1 MIAPTSRCALRRGG
15 QVFDRIPAWRER
27 RACDRRRGI
36 TLGFVP
42 TMGAFHAG
50 HISLMEQAAEENDI
64 VVVSLFVN
72 PKQFNEA
79 SDLAAYPRDEV
90 NDAKLAASV
99 GAHVLY
105 APEADAM
112 YPPGYATTVSVSGVS
127 EVLEGAMRGP
137 SHFQGVATV
146 VAKLLNAVP
155 CDRLY
160 LGQKDAQQVAVLRRM
175 VYDLDF
181 DVDVVVCPT
190 VRESDGL
197 AMSSRNVRL
206 NGEDRVR
213 ALALRHGLDAALSA
227 IDAGAST
234 PDAVIGA
241 ATNAMRKDGVE
252 PEYFAVVDALSL
264 EPVTA
269 LHGELLIA
277 VAARV
282 GPVRLIDNELIQI
295 S

>member
-1 MIAPTSRCALRRGG
+1 VEIIRSPREMQRRVRESRVRGES
-15 QVFDRIPAWRER
+15 I
-27 RACDRRRGI
+27 
-36 TLGFVP
+36 GFVP
-42 TMGAFHAG
+42 TMGAFHEG
-50 HISLMEQAAEENDI
+50 HLSLMRRASSDND
-64 VVVSLFVN
+64 VVIASLFVN
-72 PKQFNEA
+72 PKQFGEA
-79 SDLAAYPRDEV
+79 ADLAAYPRDEAT
-90 NDAKLAASV
+90 DARLAE
-99 GAHVLY
+99 GAGVDILY
-105 APEADAM
+105 APDVAAM
-112 YPPGYATTVSVSGVS
+112 YPPGFATTITVSGVS

-155 CDRLY
+155 CDRVY

-175 VYDLDF
+175 ILDLDC
-181 DVDVVVCPT
+181 DVEVVVCPT

-206 NGEDRVR
+206 GSDDRMR

-227 IDAGAST
+227 IDAGA
-234 PDAVIGA
+234 PDADTVIRA
-241 ATNAMRKDGVE
+241 ATDAMRKDGVD

-264 EPVTA
+264 EPMQN
-269 LHGELLIA
+269 LHGDILIA